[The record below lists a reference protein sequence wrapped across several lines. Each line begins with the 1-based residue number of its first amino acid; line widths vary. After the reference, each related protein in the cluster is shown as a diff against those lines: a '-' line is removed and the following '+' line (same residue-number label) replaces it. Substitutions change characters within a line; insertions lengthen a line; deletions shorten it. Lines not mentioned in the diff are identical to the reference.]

1 MGKCHKHNTK
11 RKQLKAEDVILHDSI
26 YINLRIR

>member
-1 MGKCHKHNTK
+1 MGKCFYNTK